1 MSGSGRIY
9 RMGGTQ
15 DNGCF
20 SAAPLQPVPTVGS
33 SRAYSMMGKVSSQES
48 QAVSPPMVTSGQG
61 SITSSLAFFSI
72 DPAGSISL
80 FKSEKEEKKTSK

>member
-1 MSGSGRIY
+1 
-9 RMGGTQ
+9 MGGTQ

-20 SAAPLQPVPTVGS
+20 SGAPPQPVPTVGS

-48 QAVSPPMVTSGQG
+48 QAVSPPPPVVTSGQG

-80 FKSEKEEKKTSK
+80 FKSEKEEKKTNK